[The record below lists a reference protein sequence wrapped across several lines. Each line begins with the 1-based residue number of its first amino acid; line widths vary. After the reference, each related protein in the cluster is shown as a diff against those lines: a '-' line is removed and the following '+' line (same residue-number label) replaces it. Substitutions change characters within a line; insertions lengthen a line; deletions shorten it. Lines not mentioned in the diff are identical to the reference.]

1 MSDTLHNLL
10 FLDIDGV
17 LTSYSSG
24 TSYLCENPEN
34 YHVDQDCLS
43 NLIRIAAGVPG
54 LKVVVHSAWVNRMND
69 EHPSFEYRGKIYE
82 SPLPEVSEWLR
93 EYDLLLGYTAVGRL
107 DKNGNKITKKTKII
121 NWLDGHRGLLG
132 PGSKALVL
140 DDDVSFN
147 DLPSINSITFSN
159 NIVDDLKF
167 LPINHTMGLT
177 KEDAARAIEYFKG

>member
-24 TSYLCENPEN
+24 TSYLCEDPER
-34 YHVDQDCLS
+34 YHPDAACKA
-43 NLIRIAAGVPG
+43 NLLRIAAEVPD
-54 LKVVVHSAWVNRMND
+54 LKVVIHSAWVNRMND
-69 EHPSFEYRGKIYE
+69 EHPSFEYRGKTYE
-82 SPLPEVSEWLR
+82 SPLPEVSEWLK

-107 DKNGNKITKKTKII
+107 DKFGNKITKKTKII
-121 NWLDGHRGLLG
+121 NWLDGHRGQLG

-147 DLPSINSITFSN
+147 DLPSINSITFTN

-167 LPINHTMGLT
+167 LPISHTTGLT
-177 KEDAARAIEYFKG
+177 EEDAFRAVAYFKG

>member
-24 TSYLCENPEN
+24 TSYLCEDPER
-34 YHVDQDCLS
+34 YHPDATCKA
-43 NLIRIAAGVPG
+43 NLLRIAAGVPG
-54 LKVVVHSAWVNRMND
+54 LKVVIHSAWVNRMND
-69 EHPSFEYRGKIYE
+69 EHPSFEYRGKTYE
-82 SPLPEVSEWLR
+82 SPLPEVSEWLK
-93 EYDLLLGYTAVGRL
+93 EYDLLLGYTAVGRM
-107 DKNGNKITKKTKII
+107 DKAGNKITKKTKII
-121 NWLDGHRGLLG
+121 NWLDGHRRLLG

-147 DLPSINSITFSN
+147 DLPSINSITFTN

-167 LPINHTMGLT
+167 LPISHTNGLT
-177 KEDAARAIEYFKG
+177 EEDAFRAVAYFKQ